1 MSAPVDPLASSLP
14 SQFSFQSAR
23 QRVERVLA
31 QLPLTDSQTRQPEP
45 DRDSLVEPVQRIND
59 VLRPYGVQFDLS
71 DDSGRTII
79 LVVDRESGQVIRQIP
94 PEEALNAYQRMEE
107 MKGRLLRL
115 EV

>member
-1 MSAPVDPLASSLP
+1 M
-14 SQFSFQSAR
+14 
-23 QRVERVLA
+23 
-31 QLPLTDSQTRQPEP
+31 
-45 DRDSLVEPVQRIND
+45 
-59 VLRPYGVQFDLS
+59 QFDLS